1 MRFDFFSFLMVAAIM
16 ALTATCLFVST
27 PASAEGGGGISIR
40 PGYVPQHSV
49 IDVPHGRPVTLAFGG
64 RGVGYVL
71 PFLRMGGEGYWDPH
85 TRIGTGGFLI
95 DGAIPLGLI
104 ELQFGGVVGG
114 GRYGP
119 FLEPGFGLQIGKGA
133 IAFEV
138 RLSYQWHPVR
148 QAEDPM
154 DYHRGLT
161 YLSFSLLFGKF

>member
-1 MRFDFFSFLMVAAIM
+1 MKSFNHSFLTILAITALCATCVLVAA
-16 ALTATCLFVST
+16 
-27 PASAEGGGGISIR
+27 PAAAKGGGGVSIR
-40 PGYVPQHSV
+40 PGYVPSHSL
-49 IDVPHGRPVTLAFGG
+49 IDVPSGRPVTLAFGG

-95 DGAIPLGLI
+95 DGTIPLGVV

-114 GRYGP
+114 GRYGL
-119 FLEPGFGLQIGKGA
+119 FLEPGFGLQIGKGP
-133 IAFEV
+133 IVFEI

-148 QAEDPM
+148 QSEDQL

-161 YLSFSLLFGKF
+161 YLSFSLLAGKF

>member
-1 MRFDFFSFLMVAAIM
+1 MRSIQFSLLAFTAIT
-16 ALTATCLFVST
+16 ALCATCLLVAT
-27 PASAEGGGGISIR
+27 PASAKGGGGISIR
-40 PGYVPQHSV
+40 PGYVPSHSV
-49 IDVPHGRPVTLAFGG
+49 IDVPSGRAVTLSFGG

-95 DGAIPLGLI
+95 DGAIPLGLLEI
-104 ELQFGGVVGG
+104 DFGGVIGG
-114 GRYGP
+114 GRFGL
-119 FLEPGFGLQIGKGA
+119 FLEPGIGLQIGKGP

-148 QAEDPM
+148 QTADTLN
-154 DYHRGLT
+154 YHRGLT

>member
-1 MRFDFFSFLMVAAIM
+1 MQSFHHSFLAFLAIT
-16 ALTATCLFVST
+16 ALSATCLLVTT
-27 PASAEGGGGISIR
+27 PAAAEGGGGISIR
-40 PGYVPQHSV
+40 PGYVPSHSV
-49 IDVPHGRPVTLAFGG
+49 IDLPSGRAVTLAFGG

-71 PFLRMGGEGYWDPH
+71 PFLRMGGEGYWDSN

-95 DGAIPLGLI
+95 DGAIPLGLV

-114 GRYGP
+114 GRYGL
-119 FLEPGFGLQIGKGA
+119 FLEPGFGVQIGQGPVV
-133 IAFEV
+133 FEV

-148 QAEDPM
+148 QTEDPL

>member
-1 MRFDFFSFLMVAAIM
+1 MLSFKPSLRTILAITALSATLMLVA
-16 ALTATCLFVST
+16 S
-27 PASAEGGGGISIR
+27 PAAAKGGGGISIR

-49 IDVPHGRPVTLAFGG
+49 IDVPSGRPVTLAFGG

-85 TRIGTGGFLI
+85 ARIGTGGFLI

-114 GRYGP
+114 GRYGL
-119 FLEPGFGLQIGKGA
+119 FLEPGFGLQIGKGP

-148 QAEDPM
+148 QSEDQL

-161 YLSFSLLFGKF
+161 YLSFSLLLGKF